1 MIRQQTKEPV
11 SEQRKN
17 KERTKNK
24 IQELKS

>member
-1 MIRQQTKEPV
+1 MTQQNTKEPV

-24 IQELKS
+24 IQEFKS